1 MKARPRRGARLCRW
15 RAQHVC
21 RAGCRQR
28 NGMDGGDRED
38 GEMTPRLDE
47 TVLAGLMTIGQD
59 DPAFVARIFG
69 LFEQN
74 AEPAMQKVQQACE
87 SNQHIELADAV
98 HALKSMALNI
108 GAARLAA
115 TCAGIE
121 AKARAGETIDLGSA
135 CKAVSRDLNEALDE
149 LRNRFDAA

>member
-1 MKARPRRGARLCRW
+1 VAPASAAGAHSTSADKPAAEQPTNMEGR
-15 RAQHVC
+15 
-21 RAGCRQR
+21 
-28 NGMDGGDRED
+28 DRED

-108 GAARLAA
+108 GAARLPPPAPA
-115 TCAGIE
+115 SRPKPVQ
-121 AKARAGETIDLGSA
+121 AKPLIW
-135 CKAVSRDLNEALDE
+135 ALP
-149 LRNRFDAA
+149 AKPCPAI